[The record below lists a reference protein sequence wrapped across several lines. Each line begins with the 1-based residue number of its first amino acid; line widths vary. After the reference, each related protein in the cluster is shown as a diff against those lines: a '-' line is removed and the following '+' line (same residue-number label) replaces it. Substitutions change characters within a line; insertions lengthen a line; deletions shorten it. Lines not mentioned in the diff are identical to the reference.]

1 MHKGVNKEDR
11 LIDNDHVFTIS
22 ENFGTVPYQGAGSL
36 VKI

>member
-11 LIDNDHVFTIS
+11 LIDNDYVCSIS
-22 ENFGTVPYQGAGSL
+22 ENFSTVPYQGAGSL